1 MSAAPLASRAAT
13 AERARNSVPLLPEA
27 GKDAKRMAAVIL
39 EVWAGLRT
47 PLQAAEALGVSLP
60 RYYQIEANG
69 LQGLVAGCTPK
80 PKGRQA
86 NPAHEAT
93 ALRRANERLQREVG
107 RQPALGPLTQRRLG
121 VAPPPP
127 PPATPNG

>member
-60 RYYQIEANG
+60 RYYQIEASG
-69 LQGLVAGCTPK
+69 LQGLVAGCAPK

-93 ALRRANERLQREVG
+93 VLKRDNERLRRELARQQARVQRDARTG
-107 RQPALGPLTQRRLG
+107 GSAGD
-121 VAPPPP
+121 
-127 PPATPNG
+127 